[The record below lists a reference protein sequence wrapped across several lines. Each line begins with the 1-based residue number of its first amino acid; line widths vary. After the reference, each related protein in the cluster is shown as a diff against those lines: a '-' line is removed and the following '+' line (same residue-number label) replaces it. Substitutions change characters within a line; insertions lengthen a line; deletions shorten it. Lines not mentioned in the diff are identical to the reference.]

1 MRKAMRFV
9 LLLAVAVF
17 LVGCEGRV
25 FLNLDVPI
33 IVEPSRPRYRAETW
47 GYLSYNPRDHHIVY
61 TIGRNNDRRYEPLRD
76 AKVTVIGTGM
86 SINTDRDGYFYLSGV
101 PHGRL
106 TLLVQHR
113 RVGPG
118 NGVYVYTASR

>member
-1 MRKAMRFV
+1 MRKAIRFV
-9 LLLAVAVF
+9 LLLVVAGL
-17 LVGCEGRV
+17 LVGCQGRV

-33 IVEPSRPRYRAETW
+33 VVEPARPPYRGETW

-76 AKVTVIGTGM
+76 AKVTIIGTGM
-86 SINTDRDGYFYLSGV
+86 SVYTDRDGYFYLAGV

-113 RVGPG
+113 RVGPS
-118 NGVYVYTASR
+118 NGVCINTASR